1 MPLKFSSLAEFRNA
15 LEGASRL
22 ACEGE
27 AHFAVAR
34 DGEILIWTDSARAVW
49 PQLAQAEGQ
58 KVSALF
64 PQTAFHYAF
73 EAALAGEAGAICS
86 NGAGKEIC
94 FHSVEVAREQ
104 AIYALVRPPASNA
117 DNAFPQLQGLE
128 KALFDSREKYRL
140 LVDAMEDFV
149 YACDDRGRIT
159 SANRT
164 LAEACGSQPSLLVGT
179 EVSALPFPDG
189 GGARL
194 AALTHRSLETGK
206 NLREEMSIISDAAGG
221 PRIHE
226 VLVQPLRDAQ
236 GRLRGTACM
245 ARDITVRKRWETA
258 LTESEASIRL
268 LSDLAFEGIFMEDE
282 NGVIIK
288 VNKTITSMLGR
299 TEGTALT
306 GQNALELFSEQARDA
321 ETQRMRGQVYGLYVT
336 EMKRADGSVFP
347 AELKAQA
354 GFFNGKPV
362 RVVSVRNITDRV
374 YAEQMR
380 EDVERIIHHDLKSP
394 LTNIIGIPEAMLNM
408 PSTPPEQRRWWE
420 AVSKSGYRMLA
431 MIENSLNLYKME
443 VGTLQPARTPVP
455 LTEVVDSISADL
467 HFLFQQKKLAFN
479 CLTPEGAPPV
489 INSDRVLLYQM
500 LSNIVKNAAEASPL
514 GGAVTVSIKREADR
528 LRLEVH
534 NAGAIPEN
542 VRARIFLKH
551 AQTTKASGSGL
562 GAYSAQLIARTLG
575 TALSFTTS
583 EEEGTTFS
591 ILFPADPQEHE

>member
-34 DGEILIWTDSARAVW
+34 DGKILIWTDSARAIW
-49 PQLAQAEGQ
+49 PQPARDEGQ
-58 KVSALF
+58 KVSDLF
-64 PQTAFHYAF
+64 SQASFNYAF
-73 EAALAGEAGAICS
+73 EAALTGEAGAICS
-86 NGAGKEIC
+86 NGADREIC
-94 FHSVEVAREQ
+94 FHSVEVAQEQ
-104 AIYALVRPPASNA
+104 AVYALVRPPASNT
-117 DNAFPQLQGLE
+117 DTAFPQLQGLE

-149 YACDDRGRIT
+149 YACDNRGRIT

-179 EVSALPFPDG
+179 EVSALPFPEG

-194 AALTHRSLETGK
+194 AELTHRSLETGK
-206 NLREEMSIISDAAGG
+206 NLREEMSIISGAGG

-236 GRLRGTACM
+236 GRLKGTACM

-299 TEGTALT
+299 AEDTAIT

-321 ETQRMRGQVYGLYVT
+321 EGKRMREQAYGLYVT

-347 AELKAQA
+347 AELKASA

-362 RVVSVRNITDRV
+362 RVVSVRDITDRV

-408 PSTPPEQRRWWE
+408 PGTPPEQRRWWE
-420 AVSKSGYRMLA
+420 AVSKSGYRMLS

-443 VGTLQPARTPVP
+443 VGALQPARTPVP
-455 LTEVVDSISADL
+455 VTEVVDSISADL
-467 HFLFQQKKLAFN
+467 HFLFQQKKLTFN
-479 CLTPEGAPPV
+479 CLSPEGEPPV
-489 INSDRVLLYQM
+489 INSDRVLVYQM
-500 LSNIVKNAAEASPL
+500 LSNIVKNAAEASPP
-514 GGAVTVSIKREADR
+514 GATVTVSIRREADR
-528 LRLEVH
+528 LRLDVH

-542 VRARIFLKH
+542 VRPRIFLKH
-551 AQTTKASGSGL
+551 AQTTKAKGSGL

-575 TALSFTTS
+575 AALSFTTS
-583 EEEGTTFS
+583 EEKGTTFS
-591 ILFPADPQEHE
+591 ILFPLNPQEHE